1 MKIAFP
7 NIRSYVYQNPKNEPG
22 SQNVNNVSML
32 TSSLPFDVVS
42 FNGLTKKMKKS
53 TYIDGQKDIKVI
65 VDANKDKNLI
75 VGSLPKFIINKLPK
89 ENRKEAIM
97 DIYNTFD
104 EIAYELRDFDDT
116 KATSISEITNRRY
129 NSTVQKLDNV
139 LRKYN
144 LVGRWDDVDIEYLG
158 KGGKGAG
165 YKIVGLRDSNYLNE
179 DEFVIKVFHV
189 LEGADW

>member
-75 VGSLPKFIINKLPK
+75 VGSLPKFIIDKLPK